1 MGSHEVSRTD
11 LLTACSILPK
21 IFSWCFPNIQN
32 RFYEANF
39 LSHLEQPTIEH
50 FFNINQRDPD
60 EVLQFIIIQPWPGE
74 RPVLDHVVNFKGV
87 SYGTET
93 SPLGR
98 TMGTSS
104 RSWE

>member
-1 MGSHEVSRTD
+1 MRYQELMRELMG
-11 LLTACSILPK
+11 ACSILPK
-21 IFSWCFPNIQN
+21 IFSCCFPNIQN
-32 RFYEANF
+32 RCYEAN
-39 LSHLEQPTIEH
+39 LMSHLEHPTKEH
-50 FFNINQRDPD
+50 FFNIDQRDPH

-74 RPVLDHVVNFKGV
+74 RPVLDHVVDFKRV